1 MTKSQNVTQLEPANG
16 KAAVNVISCMKEGNS
31 DGAGALLQH
40 TQGDAIWVTYL
51 SQYEAAADSSALSTT
66 IVLA

>member
-1 MTKSQNVTQLEPANG
+1 
-16 KAAVNVISCMKEGNS
+16 MKEGNS